1 MGNTIEVT
9 TKKLLV
15 CIGPSAN
22 SAKLVH
28 TTHRIATDR
37 KVPWIALYV
46 ESPRMLMLP
55 EKERFQALET
65 LRLAEQ
71 LGAEVVTLSGPNIAD
86 EILDFAS
93 KRKVTQIIVGKP
105 QRRSLWKSSFWPSP
119 VDHLIRMSGEIDV
132 YVITGEL
139 GEKKEPAYVI
149 RPEKIPLADYG
160 AGFVFLIAATALC
173 FAMYPFFSQSN
184 LVMVYLLAVLL
195 TATSCGRGPAILIS
209 LLSVLTFDFFFVPP
223 RFSFTVDEAQDIVTF
238 VVMLLVSLVISHLA
252 TQMRQQAETARLQGR
267 QAAAMH
273 GLSRQLASTRG
284 IGNILQVAVRYI
296 ADIFDCQ
303 VAALLPE
310 DKGKFK
316 LHPAVG
322 DLSLVIEKDIVKE
335 MTIARRAFE
344 TGQMAGWG
352 TTTLPATEILYV
364 PLQAA
369 DSTLGLLALRPR
381 DPDRLIIPEQVDLL
395 ESLSKQ
401 VALALEV
408 EHLMNH
414 GMSG

>member
-132 YVITGEL
+132 YVIRGE
-139 GEKKEPAYVI
+139 
-149 RPEKIPLADYG
+149 
-160 AGFVFLIAATALC
+160 AGVPTPSMGMFSPKPVSWGNTALRWLR
-173 FAMYPFFSQSN
+173 SQPAPVCASPCSP
-184 LVMVYLLAVLL
+184 
-195 TATSCGRGPAILIS
+195 SCS
-209 LLSVLTFDFFFVPP
+209 
-223 RFSFTVDEAQDIVTF
+223 
-238 VVMLLVSLVISHLA
+238 
-252 TQMRQQAETARLQGR
+252 
-267 QAAAMH
+267 
-273 GLSRQLASTRG
+273 
-284 IGNILQVAVRYI
+284 
-296 ADIFDCQ
+296 
-303 VAALLPE
+303 
-310 DKGKFK
+310 
-316 LHPAVG
+316 
-322 DLSLVIEKDIVKE
+322 
-335 MTIARRAFE
+335 
-344 TGQMAGWG
+344 
-352 TTTLPATEILYV
+352 
-364 PLQAA
+364 
-369 DSTLGLLALRPR
+369 
-381 DPDRLIIPEQVDLL
+381 
-395 ESLSKQ
+395 
-401 VALALEV
+401 
-408 EHLMNH
+408 
-414 GMSG
+414 